1 MKESRNKTVC
11 TISQHCTSNL
21 MVAEHKRTCRHMLIS
36 CSDHPNIYLQTIPKL
51 EPSSIQ
57 SSATLLVSNYY
68 SRTLNFSQPE
78 PFRWNLANQHF
89 SQVTVTTFCGFIV
102 FRLFTTAILY
112 KQSHHQS
119 LQKFLTK
126 KIAVTKSISENSMLN
141 TFYYGYNLLFWFSTM
156 SKNTKHQ

>member
-1 MKESRNKTVC
+1 M
-11 TISQHCTSNL
+11 SNL

-102 FRLFTTAILY
+102 FHLFTTAILY

-141 TFYYGYNLLFWFSTM
+141 TFYCGYNLLFWFSTM

>member
-1 MKESRNKTVC
+1 
-11 TISQHCTSNL
+11 

-89 SQVTVTTFCGFIV
+89 SQLTVTIFCGFIV
-102 FRLFTTAILY
+102 FHLFH
-112 KQSHHQS
+112 KQLHHQS

-126 KIAVTKSISENSMLN
+126 KIAVTTSISENSMLN
-141 TFYYGYNLLFWFSTM
+141 TFYYGYNLLF
-156 SKNTKHQ
+156 